1 MVMTCECFRFMCI
14 INFLLESSNWPHW
27 LQASW
32 LWVVKHVHVHVHVHR
47 VAKRWEVETIPH
59 NFFSATPPPC
69 FLIFLQL
76 CMWMA
81 GQYLHGS
88 SGGIDGRSV
97 VTVAA
102 CVPGHAQQLEDRSDG
117 P

>member
-59 NFFSATPPPC
+59 NFFSATPPPRP
-69 FLIFLQL
+69 LLNISATLHVDGWTVPAWLQ
-76 CMWMA
+76 WW
-81 GQYLHGS
+81 
-88 SGGIDGRSV
+88 D
-97 VTVAA
+97 
-102 CVPGHAQQLEDRSDG
+102 
-117 P
+117 

>member
-32 LWVVKHVHVHVHVHR
+32 LWVVKHVHVHVHR

-59 NFFSATPPPC
+59 NFFSATSPHPR

>member
-59 NFFSATPPPC
+59 NFFSATTLLLNISATLHVDGWTVPAW
-69 FLIFLQL
+69 LQ
-76 CMWMA
+76 WW
-81 GQYLHGS
+81 
-88 SGGIDGRSV
+88 D
-97 VTVAA
+97 
-102 CVPGHAQQLEDRSDG
+102 
-117 P
+117 